1 MNKLLILISLALATL
16 QVMAADVS
24 TATAQQ
30 VAQRFLS
37 NRAAKGS
44 LNAASPAVKWVHKEA
59 NSSHAN
65 QAAYYVINTD
75 RGFVIVSG
83 DDRAQQILAYGD
95 RPLDGMSNLPEN
107 MRFWLGHYK

>member
-37 NRAAKGS
+37 NRATKGS